1 MMRSIFTGIFLA
13 FFFPLVLSAQMINT
27 EFGKNRVQFHKDFE
41 DWSEYESQNFVAYW
55 YGEGRNVG
63 QAVIQ
68 IAEQEFKDV
77 QSILEHRMNKRIEI
91 IVYVDLTDLK
101 QSNIGSE
108 EAFVNNTGQAKI
120 VGNKMFVY
128 FNGDHRDLKRQVREG
143 IASVFIN
150 SMLFGS
156 SLQEIVQNAV
166 MMNLPEW
173 FKQGLVGYCGE
184 QWNTDLDNQMRDII
198 LDEEFNGFEKFAR
211 ENPKLAGHSMWYYIS
226 QNHNENTVS
235 NLVYLTRIN
244 RSVESGLLYVLG
256 TPYVQVMETWKIYY
270 NERYNRESKE
280 FSEIAQAPLKLK
292 NKRKLPLNRLVIS
305 PDGKKIAYVS
315 NEIGK
320 TKVYVQDVETG
331 KRKVVFK
338 NGFRNVIQAT
348 DYNYPIL
355 AWSPNNFQL
364 AIIYER
370 RDVIQLRLHDVNSDK
385 SITEPLDP
393 QYQRINS
400 IDFIDPNTMVFSG
413 TIWGYSDL
421 FLYFLNTRQTKRIT
435 NDFWDDL
442 DAKFVKL
449 RNKKGILFT
458 SNRQTTTNVAARMD
472 TILPIETFDVFYYDL
487 ENDSKELVQV
497 TATPFANERQPV
509 AIDTTYF
516 GFLSDESGVYNRVSG
531 YLEDYVSHHEKV
543 ILLKDGDEF
552 VMHIDSSTSTLDS
565 TLVDSIYTRPV
576 IKTRGVSHFQSNL
589 NRNLSSYHTAPTVG
603 KYVVN
608 TQMDGR
614 NNFYV
619 GDLLPEET
627 VVPKPTK
634 FAASRFASQKLK
646 SRVEKEL
653 NEHIEK
659 IKEIEREK
667 PKEEEVKE
675 NEVKEE
681 PKNEDEK
688 LDIDNYLFQTEFE
701 DIEEQNERVIVLDD
715 EVQENPDSRIKI
727 IRNILVKEDEVH
739 RFRPARIIP
748 YRLKFRTDFLTT
760 NMDNSLLFTGLS
772 SYAGTPNGGGQGGT
786 GAQPVGNNDELARSL
801 SPAAGILMKANFKDL
816 LEDYQIEGGVRIPTT
831 FDGAEYF
838 LYFDDKKSR
847 IDKRYAYYRR
857 NKKSVDDSQPGNPR
871 RFETTSNIALTQ
883 WSYPFNIYKS
893 LRVIGTAR
901 TDRLT
906 PLATN
911 DITLT
916 EAIIREQR
924 LGLKMEYVF
933 DNTIDVAM
941 NIKNGTRY
949 KFYAEGVKRLALNL
963 TDDPSFNFGKGFMG
977 VLGFDAR
984 HYQRFLKHSV
994 LALRA
999 SGATSFGAEKILFHL
1014 GGVENWLD
1022 LPRNK
1027 FDNSIPLPADNNF
1040 AYQTVAANLRGFR
1053 MNIRNGNSFALINT
1067 EIRIPMFRYI
1077 FPRTSSAFF
1086 RNFQAVGFF
1095 DSGTAWQG
1103 ITPFTKENPINTV
1116 FLFQGDDPN
1125 VAPVV
1130 TKVNYFRDPL
1140 VAGYGVGARMLLFGY
1155 MLRVDYAWGIE
1166 TRKVQDPK
1174 LYFSLGMDF

>member
-1 MMRSIFTGIFLA
+1 MQVKLTSFLLL
-13 FFFPLVLSAQMINT
+13 FFLPIVLPAQMINT
-27 EFGKNRVQFHKDFE
+27 EFGKNRVQYHKDFDE
-41 DWSEYESQNFVAYW
+41 WSEYESQNFVAYW

-68 IAEQEFKDV
+68 IAEQEFEDV

-91 IVYVDLTDLK
+91 IVYVDITDMK

-108 EAFVNNTGQAKI
+108 DTFVSSTGQAKI

-128 FNGDHRDLKRQVREG
+128 FNGDHLDLKRQVREG

-184 QWNTDLDNQMRDII
+184 SWNTDLDNQLRDII
-198 LDEEFNGFEKFAR
+198 LDENFKGFESFAR

-226 QNHNENTVS
+226 QNHGKSTVS

-256 TPYVQVMETWKIYY
+256 TPYEQVMETWKIYFNQLY
-270 NERYNRESKE
+270 QKESKE
-280 FSEIAQAPLKLK
+280 FVKIQEPPLQVK

-305 PDGKKIAYVS
+305 PDGKKVAYVS
-315 NEIGK
+315 NEIGRK
-320 TKVYVQDVETG
+320 KVYVQDVETG
-331 KRKVVFK
+331 ERKVVFK
-338 NGFRNVIQAT
+338 NGFRNAIQAT

-355 AWSPNNFQL
+355 AWSPNNYQL

-370 RDVIQLRLHDVNSDK
+370 RDVIQVRLLDVNTGEH
-385 SITEPLDP
+385 ITEPLDP
-393 QYQRINS
+393 QYQRLNS
-400 IDFIDPNTMVFSG
+400 ADFVDANTLVFSG
-413 TIWGYSDL
+413 TIWGFSDL
-421 FLYFLNTRQTKRIT
+421 FLYYLNTRQTKRIT

-442 DAKFVKL
+442 DARFVKV

-458 SNRQTTTNVAARMD
+458 SNRQTTEIVSARID
-472 TILPIETFDVFYYDL
+472 TILPTHTYDVFYYDL
-487 ENDSKELVQV
+487 ENESKELVQV
-497 TATPFANERQPV
+497 TDTPFANERQPV
-509 AIDTTYF
+509 AIDTTWF
-516 GFLSDESGVYNRVSG
+516 GFLSDESGVYNRSSG
-531 YLEDYVSHHEKV
+531 YLEDYISHYERV

-552 VMHIDSSTSTLDS
+552 TMHMDSSVATLDS
-565 TLVDSIYTRPV
+565 TLVDSIYSRAV
-576 IKTRGVSHFQSNL
+576 IKTKGVTHFQTNFD
-589 NRNLSSYHTAPTVG
+589 RNILSYHTAPTSN
-603 KYVVN
+603 KYVKNVKV
-608 TQMDGR
+608 DGL
-614 NNFYV
+614 NQFFV
-619 GDLLPEET
+619 GTIEPESET
-627 VVPKPTK
+627 VPKPTK
-634 FAASRFASQKLK
+634 FAASRFAADKLK
-646 SRVEKEL
+646 TRLENEL
-653 NEHIEK
+653 IEQIEK
-659 IKEIEREK
+659 IKQIE
-667 PKEEEVKE
+667 KE
-675 NEVKEE
+675 NEILKEDSEPVEPKEE
-681 PKNEDEK
+681 PKSDEEK
-688 LDIDNYLFQTEFE
+688 IDIDNYLFQTEF
-701 DIEEQNERVIVLDD
+701 DDEETDNDRIIVL
-715 EVQENPDSRIKI
+715 
-727 IRNILVKEDEVH
+727 EDEIQESGTIVKRTIKTIYSNKDKVH
-739 RFRPARIIP
+739 KFRPARIIP

-772 SYAGTPNGGGQGGT
+772 SYAGTPNAGNQGN
-786 GAQPVGNNDELARSL
+786 AQSTNNDELTRSL

-816 LEDYQIEGGVRIPTT
+816 LEDYQIEGGVRVPTT

-838 LYFDDKKSR
+838 LFFDDKKGR

-857 NKKSVDDSQPGNPR
+857 NKKSVDDRLPGFPPR
-871 RFETTSNIALTQ
+871 RFESTTNIALTQ

-893 LRVIGTAR
+893 VRAIGTVR

-906 PLATN
+906 PLATEQP
-911 DITLT
+911 TLV
-916 EAIIREQR
+916 EAITREQR
-924 LGLKMEYVF
+924 LGLKLEYIF

-949 KFYAEGVKRLALNL
+949 KFYAEGVKGLALNL
-963 TDDPSFNFGKGFMG
+963 SDNPSFNFGNGFMG

-994 LALRA
+994 LAVRA
-999 SGATSFGAEKILFHL
+999 AGATSFGGEKILFHL

-1027 FDNSIPLPADNNF
+1027 FDNSIPIPSDNNF

-1053 MNIRNGNSFALINT
+1053 MNIRNGNSFALVNT
-1067 EIRIPMFRYI
+1067 EVRIPVFKYL
-1077 FPRTSSAFF
+1077 FPRTRSAFF

-1103 ITPFTKENPINTV
+1103 ITPFTKENPINTIYLPEGANPGEV
-1116 FLFQGDDPN
+1116 
-1125 VAPVV
+1125 PV
-1130 TKVNYFRDPL
+1130 TIKVNYFRDPL
-1140 VAGYGVGARMLLFGY
+1140 VAGYGVGARLLVFGY